1 MKWELLL
8 IDDEEC
14 ILDSLAELLAEDDIV
29 VTKAKNG
36 LEGLNLL
43 QEKHFDVVIS
53 DITMP
58 HMDGITMLNQ
68 ARENGVFVPTIFFSA
83 LTNPIIMCEIKQSGA
98 VAVVPKPHFERLS
111 SELNS
116 VLTRNQFM
124 FADVLRDQNKHVIA

>member
-36 LEGLNLL
+36 REGLNLL

-58 HMDGITMLNQ
+58 HMDGITMLNS
-68 ARENGVFVPTIFFSA
+68 AKEKGIFVPTIFFSA
-83 LTNPIIMCEIKQSGA
+83 LTNPLIMAEIKKSGA
-98 VAVVPKPHFERLS
+98 AAVIPKPHFERLS

-116 VLTRNQFM
+116 ILTRNQFM
-124 FADVLRDQNKHVIA
+124 FNAQMILETAPTV